1 MKNTKLTNIAVKKGR
16 WVKSNLSLSAMYAIL
31 FTVLTIIL
39 LSGYWKKPNKV
50 IYGDMQEYYS
60 YLPAALIFHD
70 LTTRDIPPDFRGKY
84 IWSLKSPT
92 GKRVFKFT
100 MGMSILYAPFFGLA
114 HLYTTLTGQ
123 EALGV
128 SPPYKFMLIMSG
140 FFYLIIGLFYLR
152 KVLKK
157 YYDDRIVAITLIS
170 IVIGTNLLYYST
182 LRITIT
188 HVYSFGLFSIFMW
201 QTIKWYENTK
211 FRTAI
216 WIGLLAGII
225 SLVRP
230 ANALIVLFFILFS
243 LKHKKDVISRLKLFL
258 KEYKQIITIVF
269 FTLLVWVPQMIYW
282 KVQTGQFLYYSY
294 RSNEG
299 FFFLNP
305 QILNSLFSYHN
316 GWLLYTPI
324 MIFAIFGIIILY
336 FKRREFFW
344 PVAVFTVLNIY
355 ILSSWWCWWFLG
367 FGNRAYVESYAL
379 LAIPFAEFL
388 TIIYQSRLK
397 VLKIVF
403 NFVLAFLIFLSSF
416 QVWQYAH
423 NFMHH
428 DSMTKEMYWY
438 IFLKTHPDSK
448 RFKMLRKPD
457 YKKAKHGV
465 YEFVPVKH

>member
-1 MKNTKLTNIAVKKGR
+1 
-16 WVKSNLSLSAMYAIL
+16 
-31 FTVLTIIL
+31 
-39 LSGYWKKPNKV
+39 
-50 IYGDMQEYYS
+50 
-60 YLPAALIFHD
+60 
-70 LTTRDIPPDFRGKY
+70 
-84 IWSLKSPT
+84 
-92 GKRVFKFT
+92 
-100 MGMSILYAPFFGLA
+100 MSFLYAPFFGLA
-114 HLYTTLTGQ
+114 HLYATLMGQ

-157 YYDDRIVAITLIS
+157 YYDDKIVAITLIS
-170 IVIGTNLLYYST
+170 IVIGTNLLYYSA
-182 LRITIT
+182 LRVAIT
-188 HVYSFGLFSIFMW
+188 HVYSFGLFSVFMW
-201 QTIKWYENTK
+201 QTIKWYENPK

-230 ANALIVLFFILFS
+230 TNALIVLFFILFD
-243 LKHKKDVISRLKLFL
+243 LKHKKEVVLRLKFFL
-258 KEYKQIITIVF
+258 KKYKQIITIVF

-282 KVQTGQFLYYSY
+282 KIQTGQFLYYSY
-294 RSNEG
+294 KSNEG

-324 MIFAIFGIIILY
+324 MIFAISGIVILY
-336 FKRREFFW
+336 FKHREFFW

-397 VLKIVF
+397 VLKIMF
-403 NFVLAFLIFLSSF
+403 SFVLAFLIFLSSF

-423 NFMHH
+423 NLMHH

-457 YKKAKHGV
+457 YKKAKQGV
-465 YEFVPVKH
+465 YEFVPGK